1 MTKADKRTTFRLT
14 IGLLAALA
22 VMCIWVA
29 AAQAHHEGPD
39 QTHHEVP
46 VQTHHEGPDQT
57 HHEVPVQTH
66 HEGPDQVHHEG
77 PDQTHHE
84 GVQNVAHHK
93 QGLRPPQP
101 TI

>member
-1 MTKADKRTTFRLT
+1 MTKADERTTFRLT

-39 QTHHEVP
+39 QV
-46 VQTHHEGPDQT
+46 

-77 PDQTHHE
+77 
-84 GVQNVAHHK
+84 VQNVAHHK
-93 QGLRPPQP
+93 QSLRPPQP